1 MIQLNQTKD
10 IIVTAF
16 WQLLDEKPFNQITVK
31 DIVTRCQVNRNT
43 FYYHFH
49 DIPELVEYSIK
60 EDVDAIM
67 RSNNQF
73 GTLTEYITPLIRF
86 SHQRKRAV
94 LHIYRSVEREIFLQ
108 LLEQLTLYVVGIYVD
123 TVASEFSLIKED
135 SELLTHLYK
144 SLLIG
149 MLLDWFDHSM
159 DYDLEE
165 VLTKISQM
173 LIRFG
178 FQYLL

>member
-1 MIQLNQTKD
+1 MNRTKD

-60 EDVDAIM
+60 EDVDSIM
-67 RSNNQF
+67 SSSSQF
-73 GTLTEYITPLIRF
+73 ESLSDCILPFIRY
-86 SHQRKRAV
+86 SHEKKRAI

-108 LLEQLTLYVVGIYVD
+108 LLEQLAMYIVKIYVD
-123 TVASEFSLIKED
+123 TVGAEVSLSDED
-135 SELLTHLYK
+135 KDLLIHFYK

-149 MLLDWFDHSM
+149 LTMDWFDHSM
-159 DYDLEE
+159 DYDLGE
-165 VLTKISQM
+165 TISRIKQ
-173 LIRFG
+173 LFLSFG
-178 FQYLL
+178 LHGFF

>member
-16 WQLLDEKPFNQITVK
+16 WQLLDEKPFNQVTVK

-67 RSNNQF
+67 RSNNPVS
-73 GTLTEYITPLIRF
+73 Y
-86 SHQRKRAV
+86 
-94 LHIYRSVEREIFLQ
+94 
-108 LLEQLTLYVVGIYVD
+108 
-123 TVASEFSLIKED
+123 
-135 SELLTHLYK
+135 THLDVYK
-144 SLLIG
+144 RQIPSRVLI
-149 MLLDWFDHSM
+149 
-159 DYDLEE
+159 E
-165 VLTKISQM
+165 IS
-173 LIRFG
+173 IRLFPSAG
-178 FQYLL
+178 AG